1 MTSGNGDDQ
10 SGEEPAAD
18 STDASPDGRVKDS
31 GDGEDP
37 AADPAPETSADRPRA
52 SRRKPGVEYRPV

>member
-1 MTSGNGDDQ
+1 MTSGNGDDR

-18 STDASPDGRVKDS
+18 AADASPDGRVKDS
-31 GDGEDP
+31 GDGEGP
-37 AADPAPETSADRPRA
+37 VADPAPETSADRPPT

>member
-1 MTSGNGDDQ
+1 MTSGNDDDR
-10 SGEEPAAD
+10 SCEEPAAGAN
-18 STDASPDGRVKDS
+18 DASPDGRVKDS
-31 GDGEDP
+31 GDSEGP